1 MSGLEQAL
9 GAAFQ
14 RLQTSGKKLCCE
26 QITTAIASV
35 ADAAQDLFIDFY
47 DRLVPHLKF
56 ILVNCTADEHKVL
69 RGKTMESLSLIGV
82 AVGKEKF
89 RDDALAIMELLKDQ
103 MPNMSSDDP
112 QCSYMICSWT
122 RICKVLGKEFAPYLP
137 LIMGT
142 VLQTASY
149 KPEVAVVDEDDAQKN
164 DPAWSYHSVGDN
176 KSFGI
181 RTAGLDEKADSC
193 AMLVCYARDLE
204 GIHFDIFCKWP
215 LKSTFGSEEFG
226 PYVDEVAKL
235 CMENIRFLFVDTVR
249 CSAAETLP
257 WLLRCVKSQGMEG
270 MRRLWVE
277 FFPVLCTA
285 LESENEI
292 EVMESFIDAIAE
304 CVLQLG
310 ANGLTKEDVEKITT
324 VISEQL
330 KGHEDRRLEAEAEE
344 AEEVSILTCFI

>member
-1 MSGLEQAL
+1 MLSLRSSDNAFTCSLLLSTRNLFMASTTISKIISAYLPAIMSGLEQAL

-14 RLQTSGKKLCCE
+14 RLQTSRKKLCCE

-35 ADAAQDLFIDFY
+35 ADAAQDLFTDFY

-69 RGKTMESLSLIGV
+69 RGKTVESLSLIGV

-149 KPEVAVVDEDDAQKN
+149 KPEVAVVDGM
-164 DPAWSYHSVGDN
+164 SY
-176 KSFGI
+176 
-181 RTAGLDEKADSC
+181 
-193 AMLVCYARDLE
+193 
-204 GIHFDIFCKWP
+204 
-215 LKSTFGSEEFG
+215 
-226 PYVDEVAKL
+226 KL
-235 CMENIRFLFVDTVR
+235 T
-249 CSAAETLP
+249 
-257 WLLRCVKSQGMEG
+257 
-270 MRRLWVE
+270 
-277 FFPVLCTA
+277 
-285 LESENEI
+285 
-292 EVMESFIDAIAE
+292 
-304 CVLQLG
+304 
-310 ANGLTKEDVEKITT
+310 
-324 VISEQL
+324 
-330 KGHEDRRLEAEAEE
+330 
-344 AEEVSILTCFI
+344 